1 MRPLGSCSSHIA
13 LRAACSSF
21 GLPLGRLLS
30 QYLRAHIP
38 DVLSSSIDTPLLGL
52 LVQLERGF
60 EVVCWARQVSEF
72 VVQGVGL
79 VYLRLSDSL
88 GRATKRG
95 NEVAEVR
102 VEIESRDVSSDSLDS
117 RIAARLKAI

>member
-1 MRPLGSCSSHIA
+1 
-13 LRAACSSF
+13 
-21 GLPLGRLLS
+21 
-30 QYLRAHIP
+30 
-38 DVLSSSIDTPLLGL
+38 
-52 LVQLERGF
+52 
-60 EVVCWARQVSEF
+60 
-72 VVQGVGL
+72 